1 MGDFALGEGDST
13 GGAFI
18 FASSG
23 LLSGIEV
30 YSFGDPITTL
40 PNSSDLREF

>member
-1 MGDFALGEGDST
+1 MGEFT

-18 FASSG
+18 FESGG

-30 YSFGDPITTL
+30 YSFGDPITVL
-40 PNSSDLREF
+40 PTAEDLREF